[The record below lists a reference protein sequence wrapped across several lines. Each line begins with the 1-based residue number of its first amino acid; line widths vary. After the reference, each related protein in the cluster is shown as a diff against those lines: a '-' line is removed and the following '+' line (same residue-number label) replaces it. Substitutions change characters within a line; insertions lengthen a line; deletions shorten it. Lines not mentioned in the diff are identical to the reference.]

1 VNIEAFVEVEQNE
14 TYHLKF
20 AICDASDGALDS
32 GIILEANSFEGKFL
46 SVFDQNRPEQLK
58 LYPNPSTDQ
67 VYIEIPSTYI
77 GQNLSLRILDLQGRV
92 VNETNISATGTVEL
106 EAGQLEKG
114 LYLVETSTNGK
125 VFGLSKLLRD

>member
-1 VNIEAFVEVEQNE
+1 MNIEAFVEVQQNE

-46 SVFDQNRPEQLK
+46 SVFDQNRPEQLN

-67 VYIEIPSTYI
+67 VFIEIPETFV
-77 GQNLSLRILDLQGRV
+77 GQNLSLRILDMQGRV
-92 VNETNISATGTVEL
+92 VSATNVTATGTVEL
-106 EAGQLEKG
+106 ETSQLEKG
-114 LYLVETSTNGK
+114 LYLVETSLNGK
-125 VFGLSKLLRD
+125 VFGISKLLRD